1 MAYRFKLKE
10 NLQEGVRRIA
20 VEQVEK
26 VLAAPRQR
34 HERVVWVHDVR
45 KTMKR
50 LRALLRCVRAGLGEK
65 AFRQENA
72 ALRLIARNL
81 SGLRDRDVMA
91 VTIAGLS
98 GRDKDLDEALAWLG
112 SCLASANASPANG
125 GSRSAGAVVREAVEA
140 LAIARER
147 LGAIDVDGDLV
158 EVVAAGLRT
167 CQRTGREAVERL
179 ALDPT
184 DENVHEVRKAAQT
197 YQRQHTLVHS
207 VWPELSGVRVA
218 AAKALSQ
225 MLGDAQ
231 DLAVLAAAARQHA
244 TRDDP
249 HASELAGRVV
259 AACRDRQAELRK
271 IAIPM
276 ATRLFATKPK
286 AMAAELIEQWSAA
299 VELSRA
305 ATRAPA
311 EAHTP
316 DVPSPKAAREH
327 A

>member
-10 NLQEGVRRIA
+10 HLQASVRRIA
-20 VEQVEK
+20 VEQLDK
-26 VLAAPRQR
+26 VLAAPR
-34 HERVVWVHDVR
+34 ERGDRVEWVHDVR
-45 KTMKR
+45 KAMKR

-91 VTIAGLS
+91 ATMTALS
-98 GRDKDLDEALAWLG
+98 GRDKDLDEALDWLG
-112 SCLASANASPANG
+112 SRLAPSNASTSNG
-125 GSRSAGAVVREAVEA
+125 GSRAAGAVVKEAVKALEA
-140 LAIARER
+140 ARER
-147 LGAIDVDGDLV
+147 LGSIDVDGDLA

-184 DENVHEVRKAAQT
+184 DENVHELRKAVQT
-197 YQRQHTLVHS
+197 YWRQHALVQS
-207 VWPELSGVRVA
+207 AWPELSGVRVT
-218 AAKALSQ
+218 AAKELSQ
-225 MLGDAQ
+225 IFGDAQ
-231 DLAVLAAAARQHA
+231 DLAVLAAAARQHV
-244 TRDDP
+244 TDDDP
-249 HASELAGRVV
+249 RASELAERVV
-259 AACRDRQAELRK
+259 AASRKRQAELRE

-286 AMAAELIEQWSAA
+286 AVAAELADQWGAA
-299 VELSRA
+299 IDLSRA
-305 ATRAPA
+305 AARMPA
-311 EAHTP
+311 EASTSDDQP
-316 DVPSPKAAREH
+316 RKAAKQD